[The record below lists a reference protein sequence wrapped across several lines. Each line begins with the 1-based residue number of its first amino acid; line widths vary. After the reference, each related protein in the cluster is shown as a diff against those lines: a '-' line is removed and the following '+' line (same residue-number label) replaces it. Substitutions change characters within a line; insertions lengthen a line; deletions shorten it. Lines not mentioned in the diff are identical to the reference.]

1 MRRLIGGGRLCS
13 SLLSGSLHVLWILLC
28 GLDRRLFSMLLSG
41 RLLSS
46 TLLCSI
52 LLGSTLLPVTLLGG
66 GRLGL
71 GLLLTVTG
79 RGGLLCLLRCWS
91 MFHVLIIHMQR
102 RSFMP
107 DSRNTFLS
115 IIHHPGQYINRF
127 CPSYF
132 NLFLINC

>member
-1 MRRLIGGGRLCS
+1 MRRLIGGGRLCSILLGS

-28 GLDRRLFSMLLSG
+28 GLDRRLFSMLLS
-41 RLLSS
+41 S
-46 TLLCSI
+46 TLLCNI
-52 LLGSTLLPVTLLGG
+52 LLPITLLGG

-71 GLLLTVTG
+71 GLLLTVPG

-115 IIHHPGQYINRF
+115 IIHHPGPYINRF

>member
-13 SLLSGSLHVLWILLC
+13 ILLSGSLHVLWILLC

-46 TLLCSI
+46 TLL
-52 LLGSTLLPVTLLGG
+52 PVTLLGG

-71 GLLLTVTG
+71 GLLLTVPG

-115 IIHHPGQYINRF
+115 IIHHPEPYINRF

>member
-1 MRRLIGGGRLCS
+1 MRRLVGGRRLRGRLLCR
-13 SLLSGSLHVLWILLC
+13 SLLHVLWVLLG
-28 GLDRRLFSMLLSG
+28 GLDRLLFSMLLCS
-41 RLLSS
+41 RSLS
-46 TLLCSI
+46 SI
-52 LLGSTLLPVTLLGG
+52 LLGSTLLSVTLLDS

-71 GLLLTVTG
+71 GLLLPVPG

-115 IIHHPGQYINRF
+115 IIHHPGPYINRF

>member
-13 SLLSGSLHVLWILLC
+13 SLLCGSLHVLWILLC
-28 GLDRRLFSMLLSG
+28 GLDRRLLSMLLS
-41 RLLSS
+41 
-46 TLLCSI
+46 SI
-52 LLGSTLLPVTLLGG
+52 LLPITLLGG

-71 GLLLTVTG
+71 GLLLTVPG
-79 RGGLLCLLRCWS
+79 RCGLLCLLRCWS
-91 MFHVLIIHMQR
+91 MFHILIIHMQR

-115 IIHHPGQYINRF
+115 IIHHPGPYINRF

>member
-13 SLLSGSLHVLWILLC
+13 SLHVLWILLC
-28 GLDRRLFSMLLSG
+28 GLDRRLFSMLLS
-41 RLLSS
+41 S

-52 LLGSTLLPVTLLGG
+52 LLPVTLLGG

-71 GLLLTVTG
+71 GLLLTMPG

-115 IIHHPGQYINRF
+115 IIHHPGPYINRF

>member
-13 SLLSGSLHVLWILLC
+13 SLLHVLWILLC
-28 GLDRRLFSMLLSG
+28 GLDRRLFSMLLGS

-52 LLGSTLLPVTLLGG
+52 LLPVTLLGG

-71 GLLLTVTG
+71 GLLLTVPG

>member
-1 MRRLIGGGRLCS
+1 MRRLIGGGRLCSILLGS

-28 GLDRRLFSMLLSG
+28 GLDRLLFSMLLSS

-46 TLLCSI
+46 T

-71 GLLLTVTG
+71 GLLLTVPG

-115 IIHHPGQYINRF
+115 IIHHPGPYINRF
-127 CPSYF
+127 CLSYF

>member
-13 SLLSGSLHVLWILLC
+13 ILLSGSLHVLWILLC
-28 GLDRRLFSMLLSG
+28 GLDRRLLSMLPSS

-46 TLLCSI
+46 ILLC
-52 LLGSTLLPVTLLGG
+52 STLLPITLLGG

-71 GLLLTVTG
+71 GLLLTVPG

-115 IIHHPGQYINRF
+115 IIHHPGPYINRF